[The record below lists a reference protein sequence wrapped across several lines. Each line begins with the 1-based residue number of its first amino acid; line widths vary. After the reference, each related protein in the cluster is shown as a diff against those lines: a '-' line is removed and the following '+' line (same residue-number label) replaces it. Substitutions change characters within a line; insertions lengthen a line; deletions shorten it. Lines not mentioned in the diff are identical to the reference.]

1 MEYGPG
7 VSHLRVVSYL
17 PPPWE
22 PSSGEVATQ
31 LHTKAG
37 DWIEFYIHPN
47 VYGISGFH
55 KKKCGGYS
63 FDFFLVVP

>member
-7 VSHLRVVSYL
+7 VSRLRVVSYL

-47 VYGISGFH
+47 VYGISGPI
-55 KKKCGGYS
+55 KKIVVVIS
-63 FDFFLVVP
+63 LIFLVVP